1 MRPHTEGVEL
11 SLAQS
16 EAYQKHRQK
25 DEAVLG
31 KQVTPGTER
40 KGPVMDSCE
49 NSNCI
54 PTLSCSQL
62 STREQVSPVL
72 T

>member
-1 MRPHTEGVEL
+1 MRQHTEGVEL

-16 EAYQKHRQK
+16 EAYQKHRQ